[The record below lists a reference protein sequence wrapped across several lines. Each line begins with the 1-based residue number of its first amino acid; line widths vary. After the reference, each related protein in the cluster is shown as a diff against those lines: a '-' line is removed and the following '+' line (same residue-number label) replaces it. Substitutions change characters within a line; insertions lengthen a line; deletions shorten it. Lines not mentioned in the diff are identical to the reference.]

1 MKCEENSMRI
11 RDWDRSLQVRLF
23 GEFFSNLSFWMVFP
37 FLAIYFA
44 DEFGTSMAGILL
56 VASQVFSVGA
66 NLIGGYCADRFGRR
80 TMLFFSATAEGFA
93 FLLFAFANSPW
104 FDSPMLSFVAFTI
117 AGMAG
122 SLYHPASQAI
132 VADVVPEKDRST
144 VFSVFYTSINI
155 SVVIGP
161 IVGAV
166 LFFNHRFILLLVSG
180 IIFCLVGLAIRFL
193 TEETLP
199 ADVRTKMASGSN
211 NWIQVIINQVKTYG
225 LIVKDKVFFL
235 FVIAGILLAQT
246 YMQLDML
253 IPVYMKDAIDKQVLG
268 NLFNRE
274 WAVTGEGSFGILLSE
289 NGLLVVLFTVFVTRW
304 MTKYPEK
311 WVFFLS
317 SFLYAVA
324 MLIFPMTANFW
335 VFLIAMAIFTLGEL
349 ATVGLQESFVSKL
362 APDDMRGQYFAAASL
377 RYTIGRT
384 IAPLV
389 FPLVTW
395 IGFTW
400 TFAILAA
407 LALLS
412 GFIYLLMFKEYNKR
426 KKELAL

>member
-1 MKCEENSMRI
+1 MMRI
-11 RDWDRSLQVRLF
+11 RDWDRSLKVRLF
-23 GEFFSNLSFWMVFP
+23 GEFFSNLCFWMVFP

-44 DEFGTSMAGILL
+44 EEFGTAMAGILL
-56 VASQVFSVGA
+56 VVSQVFSVGA

-80 TMLFFSATAEGFA
+80 TMLFFSATAEGGA
-93 FLLFAFANSPW
+93 FILFAFANSPW
-104 FDSPMLSFVAFTI
+104 LDSPALSFVAFTI
-117 AGMAG
+117 AGVAG
-122 SLYHPASQAI
+122 SFYHPASQAI
-132 VADVVPEKDRST
+132 VADVVPEHQRST

-161 IVGAV
+161 IVGAI
-166 LFFNHRFILLLVSG
+166 LFFQHRFSLLLISG
-180 IIFCLVGLAIRFL
+180 IIFCFVGLALRFM
-193 TEETLP
+193 TEETLSNEVKEQF
-199 ADVRTKMASGSN
+199 AKDGN
-211 NWIQVIINQVKTYG
+211 NWMKVVANQVKVYG

-235 FVIAGILLAQT
+235 FIIAGILLGQT

-253 IPVYMKDAIDKQVLG
+253 IPVYMKDVIDVQVLG

-274 WAVTGEGSFGILLSE
+274 WTVTGEGSFGILLSE

-311 WVFFLS
+311 WVFFFS
-317 SFLYAVA
+317 SVLYAVA
-324 MLIFPMTANFW
+324 MLIFPLTANFW
-335 VFLIAMAIFTLGEL
+335 VFLIAMVIFTLGEL
-349 ATVGLQESFVSKL
+349 TTVGLQESFVSKL

-395 IGFTW
+395 IGFSW
-400 TFAILAA
+400 TFVILAILAFI
-407 LALLS
+407 S
-412 GFIYLLMFKEYNKR
+412 GLIYLFMFKEFNKR
-426 KKELAL
+426 QQKMAV

>member
-1 MKCEENSMRI
+1 MRI
-11 RDWDRSLQVRLF
+11 RDWDRSLKVRLF

-44 DEFGTSMAGILL
+44 AEFGTSMAGILL
-56 VASQVFSVGA
+56 VISQVFSVAA

-80 TMLFFSATAEGFA
+80 TMLFFSATAEGAA
-93 FLLFAFANSPW
+93 FILFAFANSPW
-104 FDSPMLSFVAFTI
+104 LDSPLLSFVAFTI
-117 AGMAG
+117 AGVAG
-122 SLYHPASQAI
+122 SFYHPASQAI
-132 VADVVPEKDRST
+132 VADVVPEHQRST

-166 LFFNHRFILLLVSG
+166 LFFQYRFMLLLTAG
-180 IIFCLVGLAIRFL
+180 IIFCLVGLALRFL

-199 ADVRTKMASGSN
+199 KDIKQQLANNGAN
-211 NWIQVIINQVKTYG
+211 NWMQVVVNQMKAYG
-225 LIVKDKVFFL
+225 LIVKDKVFLL
-235 FVIAGILLAQT
+235 FVLAGILLGQT
-246 YMQLDML
+246 YMQLDLL
-253 IPVYMKDAIDKQVLG
+253 IPVYMKESIDKQVLG
-268 NLFNRE
+268 NLFGRE

-304 MTKYPEK
+304 MSKYPDK

-317 SFLYAVA
+317 SFLYMIA
-324 MLIFPMTANFW
+324 MFIFPMTANFW
-335 VFLIAMAIFTLGEL
+335 VYLFAMAIFTFGEL

-362 APDDMRGQYFAAASL
+362 APADMRGQYFAAASL

-389 FPLVTW
+389 FPLVAW
-395 IGFTW
+395 IGFSW
-400 TFAILAA
+400 TFIILAILA
-407 LALLS
+407 LGS
-412 GFIYLLMFKEYNKR
+412 GFIYLLMFKEYSKR
-426 KKELAL
+426 QKEIAA

>member
-1 MKCEENSMRI
+1 MRI
-11 RDWDRSLQVRLF
+11 KDWDRSLKVRLF

-44 DEFGTSMAGILL
+44 AEFGTSMAGILL
-56 VASQVFSVGA
+56 VISQVFSVAA

-80 TMLFFSATAEGFA
+80 TMLFFSATAEGGA
-93 FLLFAFANSPW
+93 FILFAFANSPW
-104 FDSPMLSFVAFTI
+104 LDSPLWSFVAFTI
-117 AGMAG
+117 AGVAG
-122 SLYHPASQAI
+122 SFYHPASQAI
-132 VADVVPEKDRST
+132 VADVVPEHQRST

-166 LFFNHRFILLLVSG
+166 LFFQYRFMLLLTAG
-180 IIFCLVGLAIRFL
+180 IIFCLVGLALRFL

-199 ADVRTKMASGSN
+199 KDIKQQLANNGAN
-211 NWIQVIINQVKTYG
+211 NWMQVVVNQIKAYG
-225 LIVKDKVFFL
+225 LIVKDKVFLL
-235 FVIAGILLAQT
+235 FVLAGILLGQT

-253 IPVYMKDAIDKQVLG
+253 IPVYMKEVIDKQVLG
-268 NLFNRE
+268 NLFGRE

-304 MTKYPEK
+304 MSKYPDK

-317 SFLYAVA
+317 SFLYMIA
-324 MLIFPMTANFW
+324 MFIFPMTANFW
-335 VFLIAMAIFTLGEL
+335 VFLFAMAIFTLGEL

-362 APDDMRGQYFAAASL
+362 APADMRGQYFAAASL

-389 FPLVTW
+389 FPLVAW

-400 TFAILAA
+400 TFIILAILA
-407 LALLS
+407 LGS
-412 GFIYLLMFKEYNKR
+412 GFIYLLMFKEYSKK
-426 KKELAL
+426 KKEIAA

>member
-1 MKCEENSMRI
+1 MRI
-11 RDWDRSLQVRLF
+11 RDWDRALKVRLF

-56 VASQVFSVGA
+56 VVSQVFSVGA

-80 TMLFFSATAEGFA
+80 TMIFLSATVEGIA
-93 FLLFAFANSPW
+93 FILFAFANSPW
-104 FDSPMLSFVAFTI
+104 MDSPIVSFIAFTI

-122 SLYHPASQAI
+122 SFYHPASQAI
-132 VADVVPEKDRST
+132 VADVVPEQARSS

-166 LFFNHRFILLLVSG
+166 LFFQYRFALLLVAG
-180 IIFCLVGLAIRFL
+180 IIFILVGIAIRFL

-199 ADVRTKMASGSN
+199 AEVREQLKNSGN
-211 NWIQVIINQVKTYG
+211 NSWIQVVVNQIKAYG

-235 FVIAGILLAQT
+235 FVVAGILLAQT

-253 IPVYMKDAIDKQVLG
+253 IPVYMKDAIDVQVLG
-268 NLFNRE
+268 NLFGRE
-274 WAVTGEGSFGILLSE
+274 WTVTGEGSFGILLSE
-289 NGLLVVLFTVFVTRW
+289 NGLLVVLFTVFVTKW

-311 WVFFLS
+311 SVFFLS
-317 SFLYAVA
+317 SIMYAVA
-324 MLIFPMTANFW
+324 MLIFPLTANFW
-335 VFLIAMAIFTLGEL
+335 VFLFAMAVFTLGEL
-349 ATVGLQESFVSKL
+349 MTVGLQESFVSKL
-362 APDDMRGQYFAAASL
+362 APEDMRGQYFAAASL

-389 FPLVTW
+389 FPLVAW

-400 TFAILAA
+400 TFVILAILAV
-407 LALLS
+407 LS
-412 GFIYLLMFKEYNKR
+412 GVIYLITFKEYNKR
-426 KKELAL
+426 QNEISA

>member
-1 MKCEENSMRI
+1 MRI
-11 RDWDRSLQVRLF
+11 RDWDRPLKVRLF

-56 VASQVFSVGA
+56 VISQVFSVAA

-80 TMLFFSATAEGFA
+80 TMLFFSATVEGAA
-93 FLLFAFANSPW
+93 FILFAFANSPW
-104 FDSPMLSFVAFTI
+104 LDSPMLSFVAFTI
-117 AGMAG
+117 AGVAG
-122 SLYHPASQAI
+122 SFYHPASQAI
-132 VADVVPEKDRST
+132 VADVVPESDRST

-166 LFFNHRFILLLVSG
+166 LFFQYRFALLLTAG
-180 IIFCLVGLAIRFL
+180 IIFCLVGLALRLL

-199 ADVRTKMASGSN
+199 EEMKNQLVAKGGN
-211 NWIQVIINQVKTYG
+211 GWIRVVVDQVKAYG
-225 LIVKDKVFFL
+225 LIVRDRVFL
-235 FVIAGILLAQT
+235 LYVIAGILLGQT
-246 YMQLDML
+246 FMQLDLL
-253 IPVYMKDAIDKQVLG
+253 IPVYMKEVIDKQVLG
-268 NLFNRE
+268 NFFGRE

-289 NGLLVVLFTVFVTRW
+289 NGLLVVLLTVFVSRW

-317 SFLYAVA
+317 SFLYMIA

-362 APDDMRGQYFAAASL
+362 APADMRGQYFAAASL

-400 TFAILAA
+400 TFVILAV
-407 LALLS
+407 LAIGS
-412 GFIYLLMFKEYNKR
+412 GFIYLVMFKEYDKR
-426 KKELAL
+426 RNEIAA

>member
-1 MKCEENSMRI
+1 MMRI

-23 GEFFSNLSFWMVFP
+23 GEFFSNLSFWMVLP

-44 DEFGTSMAGILL
+44 DEFGTSMAGIIL
-56 VASQVFSVGA
+56 VVSQVFSVGA

-80 TMLFFSATAEGFA
+80 TMLFFSATAEGLA
-93 FLLFAFANSPW
+93 FILFAFANSPW
-104 FDSPMLSFVAFTI
+104 LDSPILSFVAFTI

-132 VADVVPEKDRST
+132 VADIVPEKDRST

-180 IIFCLVGLAIRFL
+180 IIFCVVGLAIRFL

-199 ADVRTKMASGSN
+199 ADVREQMASGSN
-211 NWIQVIINQVKTYG
+211 NWVQVVVKQMKAYG

-253 IPVYMKDAIDKQVLG
+253 IPVYMKEVIDKQVLG

-304 MTKYPEK
+304 MMKYPEK

-335 VFLIAMAIFTLGEL
+335 VFLFAMAIFTLGEL

-400 TFAILAA
+400 TFMILAF

-412 GFIYLLMFKEYNKR
+412 GFIYLMMFKEYNKQQ
-426 KKELAL
+426 KEIAG

>member
-1 MKCEENSMRI
+1 MMRI
-11 RDWDRSLQVRLF
+11 RDWDRSLKVRLF

-80 TMLFFSATAEGFA
+80 TMLFFSATAEGLA
-93 FLLFAFANSPW
+93 FILFAFANSPW

-166 LFFNHRFILLLVSG
+166 LFFNYRFALLLVSG

-199 ADVRTKMASGSN
+199 TDVRAQMTSGSN
-211 NWIQVIINQVKTYG
+211 NWMQIIVKQVKAYG

-253 IPVYMKDAIDKQVLG
+253 IPVYMKEAIDKQVLG

-400 TFAILAA
+400 TFVILAA

-412 GFIYLLMFKEYNKR
+412 GFIYLLTFKEYNKR
-426 KKELAL
+426 NKGMVL

>member
-1 MKCEENSMRI
+1 MRI

-44 DEFGTSMAGILL
+44 DEFGTSMAGVLL

-66 NLIGGYCADRFGRR
+66 NLVGGYCADRFGRR
-80 TMLFFSATAEGFA
+80 TMLFFSAIAEGLA
-93 FLLFAFANSPW
+93 FILFAFANSPW
-104 FDSPMLSFVAFTI
+104 LDSPMLSFVAFTI

-180 IIFCLVGLAIRFL
+180 IIFCIVGLAIRFL

-199 ADVRTKMASGSN
+199 DDMKAKMASGSN
-211 NWIQVIINQVKTYG
+211 HWTQVIVTQVKTYG

-235 FVIAGILLAQT
+235 FVIAGILLGQT

-253 IPVYMKDAIDKQVLG
+253 IPVYMKEVIDKQVLG
-268 NLFNRE
+268 TLFNRE
-274 WAVTGEGSFGILLSE
+274 WSVTGEGSFGILLSE
-289 NGLLVVLFTVFVTRW
+289 NGLLVVLFTVIVTRW

-324 MLIFPMTANFW
+324 MLIFPLTANFW

-377 RYTIGRT
+377 RYTVGRT

-389 FPLVTW
+389 FPLVAW

-426 KKELAL
+426 KKEIVG

>member
-1 MKCEENSMRI
+1 MRI

-44 DEFGTSMAGILL
+44 DEFGTSMAGVLL

-66 NLIGGYCADRFGRR
+66 NLVGGYCADRFGRR
-80 TMLFFSATAEGFA
+80 TMLFFSAIAEGLA
-93 FLLFAFANSPW
+93 FILFAFANSPW
-104 FDSPMLSFVAFTI
+104 LDSPLLSFVAFTI

-180 IIFCLVGLAIRFL
+180 IIFCIVGLAIRFL

-199 ADVRTKMASGSN
+199 DDMKAKMASGSN
-211 NWIQVIINQVKTYG
+211 NWTQVIVTQVKTYG

-235 FVIAGILLAQT
+235 FVIAGILLGQT

-253 IPVYMKDAIDKQVLG
+253 IPVYMKEVIDKQVLG
-268 NLFNRE
+268 TLFNRE
-274 WAVTGEGSFGILLSE
+274 WSVTGEGSFGILLSE
-289 NGLLVVLFTVFVTRW
+289 NGLLVVLFTVIVTRW

-324 MLIFPMTANFW
+324 MIIFPMTANFW

-389 FPLVTW
+389 FPLVAW

-426 KKELAL
+426 KKEIAG

>member
-1 MKCEENSMRI
+1 MRI

-44 DEFGTSMAGILL
+44 DEFGTSMAGVLL

-66 NLIGGYCADRFGRR
+66 NLVGGYCADRFGRR
-80 TMLFFSATAEGFA
+80 TMLFFSAIAEGLA
-93 FLLFAFANSPW
+93 FILFAFANSPW
-104 FDSPMLSFVAFTI
+104 LDSPLLSFVAFTI

-180 IIFCLVGLAIRFL
+180 IIFCIVGLAIRFL

-199 ADVRTKMASGSN
+199 DDMKAKMASGSN
-211 NWIQVIINQVKTYG
+211 NWTQVIVTQVKTYG

-235 FVIAGILLAQT
+235 FVIAGILLGQT

-253 IPVYMKDAIDKQVLG
+253 IPVYMKEVIDKQVLG
-268 NLFNRE
+268 TLFNRE
-274 WAVTGEGSFGILLSE
+274 WSVTGEGSFGILLSE
-289 NGLLVVLFTVFVTRW
+289 NGLLVVLFTVIVTRW

-389 FPLVTW
+389 FPLVAW

-412 GFIYLLMFKEYNKR
+412 GFIYLQMFKEYNKR
-426 KKELAL
+426 KKEIAG

>member
-1 MKCEENSMRI
+1 MRI

-44 DEFGTSMAGILL
+44 DEFGTSMAGVLL

-80 TMLFFSATAEGFA
+80 TMLFFSAIAEGVA
-93 FLLFAFANSPW
+93 FILFAFANSPW
-104 FDSPMLSFVAFTI
+104 LDSPLLSFVAFTI

-180 IIFCLVGLAIRFL
+180 IIFCIVGLAIRFL

-199 ADVRTKMASGSN
+199 DDMKAKMASGSN
-211 NWIQVIINQVKTYG
+211 NWTQVIVTQVKTYG

-235 FVIAGILLAQT
+235 FVIAGILLGQT

-253 IPVYMKDAIDKQVLG
+253 IPVYMKEVIDKQVLG
-268 NLFNRE
+268 TLFNRE
-274 WAVTGEGSFGILLSE
+274 WSVTGEGSFGILLSE
-289 NGLLVVLFTVFVTRW
+289 NGLLVVLFTVIVTRW

-389 FPLVTW
+389 FPLVAW

-426 KKELAL
+426 KKEIAG

>member
-1 MKCEENSMRI
+1 MRI
-11 RDWDRSLQVRLF
+11 RDWDRPLKVRLI

-44 DEFGTSMAGILL
+44 EEFGTSMAGILL
-56 VASQVFSVGA
+56 VISQVFGVAA

-80 TMLFFSATAEGFA
+80 TMLFFSATAQGFA
-93 FLLFAFANSPW
+93 FTLFAFANSPW
-104 FDSPMLSFVAFTI
+104 LESPMISFIAFTI
-117 AGMAG
+117 AGMCG
-122 SLYHPASQAI
+122 SFYHPASQAI
-132 VADVVPEKDRST
+132 VADVVPEHHRST

-161 IVGAV
+161 IVGAI
-166 LFFNHRFILLLVSG
+166 LFFQYRFLLLLIAG
-180 IIFCLVGLAIRFL
+180 IIFCLVGLAIRLL

-199 ADVRTKMASGSN
+199 EDIKEQLANNGAN
-211 NWIQVIINQVKTYG
+211 NWMQVVVNQIKAYG

-235 FVIAGILLAQT
+235 FIIAGILLAQT

-253 IPVYMKDAIDKQVLG
+253 IPVYMKDVIDKQVLG
-268 NLFNRE
+268 ELFGRE

-289 NGLLVVLFTVFVTRW
+289 NGLLVVLFTVLITRW
-304 MTKYPEK
+304 MSKYPEK
-311 WVFFLS
+311 WVFFFS
-317 SFLYAVA
+317 SFLYMVA

-335 VFLIAMAIFTLGEL
+335 VFLIAMAVFTLGEL

-362 APDDMRGQYFAAASL
+362 APEDMRGQYFAAASL

-389 FPLVTW
+389 FPLATW

-400 TFAILAA
+400 TFVILAVLA
-407 LALLS
+407 LAS
-412 GFIYLLMFKEYNKR
+412 GFIYLLTFKEYY
-426 KKELAL
+426 KKQKEISA

>member
-1 MKCEENSMRI
+1 MRI

-80 TMLFFSATAEGFA
+80 AMLFFSAVAEGLSFI
-93 FLLFAFANSPW
+93 LFAYANSPW
-104 FDSPMLSFVAFTI
+104 LDSPMLSFVAFTI

-166 LFFNHRFILLLVSG
+166 LFFNHRFMLLLVAG
-180 IIFCLVGLAIRFL
+180 IIFCVVGLAIRFL
-193 TEETLP
+193 TEETLSV
-199 ADVRTKMASGSN
+199 DVKAKMASGSN
-211 NWIQVIINQVKTYG
+211 NWIQVIVDQVKTYG

-253 IPVYMKDAIDKQVLG
+253 IPVYMKDVINKQVLG
-268 NLFNRE
+268 NFFNRE
-274 WAVTGEGSFGILLSE
+274 WSVTGEGSFGILLSE

-304 MTKYPEK
+304 MTKYPDK

-362 APDDMRGQYFAAASL
+362 APEDMRGQYFAAASL

-412 GFIYLLMFKEYNKR
+412 GFIYLLMFQEYNKR
-426 KKELAL
+426 KKEIAV

>member
-1 MKCEENSMRI
+1 MRI

-44 DEFGTSMAGILL
+44 DEFGTSMAGVLL

-66 NLIGGYCADRFGRR
+66 NLVGGYCADRFGRR
-80 TMLFFSATAEGFA
+80 TMLFFSAIAEGVA
-93 FLLFAFANSPW
+93 FILFAFANSPW
-104 FDSPMLSFVAFTI
+104 LDSPLLSFVAFTI

-180 IIFCLVGLAIRFL
+180 IIFCIVGLAIRFL

-199 ADVRTKMASGSN
+199 DDMKAKMASGSN
-211 NWIQVIINQVKTYG
+211 NWTQVIVTQVKTYG

-235 FVIAGILLAQT
+235 FVIAGILLGQT

-253 IPVYMKDAIDKQVLG
+253 IPVYMKEVIDKQVLG
-268 NLFNRE
+268 TLFNRE
-274 WAVTGEGSFGILLSE
+274 WSVTGEGSFGILLSE
-289 NGLLVVLFTVFVTRW
+289 NGLLVVLFTVIVTRW

-389 FPLVTW
+389 FPLVAW

-426 KKELAL
+426 KKEIAG

>member
-1 MKCEENSMRI
+1 MRI
-11 RDWDRSLQVRLF
+11 RDWDRALKVRLF

-56 VASQVFSVGA
+56 VVSQVFSVGA

-80 TMLFFSATAEGFA
+80 TMIFLSATVEGIA
-93 FLLFAFANSPW
+93 FILFAFANSPW
-104 FDSPMLSFVAFTI
+104 MDSPIVSFIAFTI

-122 SLYHPASQAI
+122 SFYHPASQAI
-132 VADVVPEKDRST
+132 VADVVPEQARSS

-166 LFFNHRFILLLVSG
+166 LFFHYRFALLLVAG
-180 IIFCLVGLAIRFL
+180 IIFILVGIAIRFL

-199 ADVRTKMASGSN
+199 AEVREQLKNSGN
-211 NWIQVIINQVKTYG
+211 NSWIQVVVNQIKAYG

-235 FVIAGILLAQT
+235 FVVAGILLAQT

-253 IPVYMKDAIDKQVLG
+253 IPVYMKDVIDVQVLG
-268 NLFNRE
+268 NLFGRE
-274 WAVTGEGSFGILLSE
+274 WTVTGEGSFGILLSE
-289 NGLLVVLFTVFVTRW
+289 NGLLVVLFTVFVTKW

-311 WVFFLS
+311 SVFFLS
-317 SFLYAVA
+317 SIMYAVA
-324 MLIFPMTANFW
+324 MLIFPLTANFW
-335 VFLIAMAIFTLGEL
+335 VFLFAMAVFTLGEL
-349 ATVGLQESFVSKL
+349 MTVGLQESFVSKL
-362 APDDMRGQYFAAASL
+362 APEDMRGQYFAAASL

-389 FPLVTW
+389 FPLVAW

-400 TFAILAA
+400 TFVILAILAV
-407 LALLS
+407 LS
-412 GFIYLLMFKEYNKR
+412 GVIYLITFKEYNKR
-426 KKELAL
+426 QNEISV

>member
-1 MKCEENSMRI
+1 MRI
-11 RDWDRSLQVRLF
+11 RDWNRSLKVRLY

-44 DEFGTSMAGILL
+44 EEFGTSMAGILL
-56 VASQVFSVGA
+56 VISQVFSVAA

-80 TMLFFSATAEGFA
+80 TMLFLSATAQGFT
-93 FLLFAFANSPW
+93 FLLFAYANSPW
-104 FDSPMLSFVAFTI
+104 LDSPTLSFVAFTI
-117 AGMAG
+117 AGMCG
-122 SLYHPASQAI
+122 SFYHPASQAI
-132 VADVVPEKDRST
+132 VADVVPEHQRST

-166 LFFNHRFILLLVSG
+166 LFFNYRFLLLLVTG
-180 IIFCLVGLAIRFL
+180 IIFCVVGLALRFL
-193 TEETLP
+193 TEETLS
-199 ADVRTKMASGSN
+199 DEMREQMANTGH
-211 NWIQVIINQVKTYG
+211 NWMQVVVDQVKTYG

-235 FVIAGILLAQT
+235 FIIAGILLGQT

-253 IPVYMKDAIDKQVLG
+253 IPVYMKDVIDVQVLG
-268 NLFNRE
+268 TMFNRE
-274 WAVTGEGSFGILLSE
+274 WTITGEGSFGILLSE
-289 NGLLVVLFTVFVTRW
+289 NGLLVVLFTVFITRW

-317 SFLYAVA
+317 STLYAIA
-324 MLIFPMTANFW
+324 MLIFPLTANFW

-362 APDDMRGQYFAAASL
+362 APEDMRGQYFAAASL
-377 RYTIGRT
+377 RYTIGRM

-389 FPLVTW
+389 FPLVAW

-400 TFAILAA
+400 TFVILAV
-407 LALLS
+407 LAIMS
-412 GFIYLLMFKEYNKR
+412 GFIYLLTFKEFHKR
-426 KKELAL
+426 KKEMTV

>member
-1 MKCEENSMRI
+1 MRI
-11 RDWDRSLQVRLF
+11 RDWDRALKVRLF

-56 VASQVFSVGA
+56 VVSQVFSVGA

-80 TMLFFSATAEGFA
+80 TMIFLSATVEGIA
-93 FLLFAFANSPW
+93 FILFAFANSPW
-104 FDSPMLSFVAFTI
+104 MDSPIVSFIAFTI

-122 SLYHPASQAI
+122 SFYHPASQAI
-132 VADVVPEKDRST
+132 VADVVPEQARSS

-166 LFFNHRFILLLVSG
+166 LFFQYRFALLLVAG
-180 IIFCLVGLAIRFL
+180 IIFILVGIAIRFL

-199 ADVRTKMASGSN
+199 AEVREQLKDSGN
-211 NWIQVIINQVKTYG
+211 NSWIQVVVNQIKAYG

-235 FVIAGILLAQT
+235 FVVAGILLAQT

-253 IPVYMKDAIDKQVLG
+253 IPVYMKDAIDVQVLG
-268 NLFNRE
+268 NLFGRE
-274 WAVTGEGSFGILLSE
+274 WTVTGEGSFGILLSE
-289 NGLLVVLFTVFVTRW
+289 NGLLVVLFTVFVTKW

-311 WVFFLS
+311 SVFFLS
-317 SFLYAVA
+317 SIMYAVA
-324 MLIFPMTANFW
+324 MLIFPLTANFW
-335 VFLIAMAIFTLGEL
+335 VFLFAMAVFTLGEL
-349 ATVGLQESFVSKL
+349 MTVGLQESFVSKL
-362 APDDMRGQYFAAASL
+362 APEDMRGQYFAAASL

-389 FPLVTW
+389 FPLVAW

-400 TFAILAA
+400 TFVILAILAV
-407 LALLS
+407 LS
-412 GFIYLLMFKEYNKR
+412 GVIYLITFKEYNKR
-426 KKELAL
+426 QNEISV